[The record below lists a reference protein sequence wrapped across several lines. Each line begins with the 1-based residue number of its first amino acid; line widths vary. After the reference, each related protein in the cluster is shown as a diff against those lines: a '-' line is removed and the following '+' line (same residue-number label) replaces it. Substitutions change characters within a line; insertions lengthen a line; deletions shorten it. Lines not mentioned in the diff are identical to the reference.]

1 MIFLPTIRMKKTP
14 RQNARWIGLGLGCWL
29 AFTAPPVQAQAANSA
44 DFQGSVVREKATDQ
58 VLPLGLEDAIARA
71 LRTNLGLLLQ
81 SDATQQARGERLQAL
96 QSLLP
101 TVTGTAQAVV
111 AQTNLQAEGLR
122 GPGFP
127 VIIGPYGYTDF
138 RLTLQQSLLNVPS
151 LQNYLASRHDFQSA
165 QFSMQDARDMVVVTA
180 ANAYLLCLAD
190 AARVAGV
197 QAQTDTAKLSL
208 DQAVARHQAGV
219 SPRLDE
225 LRARVDYQTQQQS
238 LIAAQN
244 QYDKDKIALA
254 RVMGLPLDQKFQLTD
269 DAPYAALD
277 HVDAQQAMQQALQ
290 HRSDLQALQQQV
302 LSAKQTKSAATLE
315 RLPQLNFEMDYGEI
329 GVNPNSSYG
338 TLNVA
343 GTLSAPLFEEGKL
356 RGDARIADA
365 QLAQAEAREN
375 SLTAQVRADVED
387 SLLDIESAA
396 KLVSASQSNL
406 QLAKEALSEAQQR
419 FQAGVSGNLAVS
431 QALTAV
437 AQANDAYV
445 GSLYQ
450 HNLAKLSLARAL
462 GVAQTQSKII
472 LGGGAPWQK

>member
-1 MIFLPTIRMKKTP
+1 MKMTQKL
-14 RQNARWIGLGLGCWL
+14 NVGSLAIGLGCLLVAHTSC
-29 AFTAPPVQAQAANSA
+29 ARAQTPAGA
-44 DFQGSVVREKATDQ
+44 DFQGSVVSGHAAAQR
-58 VLPLGLEDAIARA
+58 LPLSLDDAIARA

-81 SDATQQARGERLQAL
+81 SDAAQQTRGERLQAL

-101 TVTGTAQAVV
+101 TVTGTAQDVV

-138 RLTLQQSLLNVPS
+138 RLTLQQSLLSVPS
-151 LQNYLASRHDFQSA
+151 LQTYLAARHDFQA
-165 QFSMQDARDMVVVTA
+165 TQFSLQDARDMVVVTT

-197 QAQTDTAKLSL
+197 QAQTDTAKLSF
-208 DQAVARHQAGV
+208 DQAIARHQAGV

-225 LRARVDYQTQQQS
+225 LRARVDYQTQQQL
-238 LIAAQN
+238 LITAQN

-254 RVMGLPLDQKFQLTD
+254 RVIGLPLDQQFDLTD
-269 DAPYAALD
+269 TAPYAALD
-277 HVDAQQAMQQALQ
+277 HVDVQQAMQQALE
-290 HRSDLQALQQQV
+290 HRSDLKAAEQQV
-302 LSAKQTKSAATLE
+302 LAAKKSKSAATLE
-315 RLPQLNFEMDYGEI
+315 RLPRFDFEMDYGEI
-329 GVNPNSSYG
+329 GVNPSNSYG

-343 GTLSAPLFEEGKL
+343 GTLTAPLFEEGKL
-356 RGDARIADA
+356 RGDARIAAA
-365 QLAQAEAREN
+365 QLAQAVARQN
-375 SLTAQVRADVED
+375 SLAAQVRADVED
-387 SLLDIESAA
+387 SLLDIQSAA

>member
-1 MIFLPTIRMKKTP
+1 MKKT
-14 RQNARWIGLGLGCWL
+14 QKMNAGSLAIGLGCLL
-29 AFTAPPVQAQAANSA
+29 AAHTFCAYAQTPTGV
-44 DFQGSVVREKATDQ
+44 DFQGSVVREHATAQ
-58 VLPLGLEDAIARA
+58 RLPLSLDDAIARA
-71 LRTNLGLLLQ
+71 LRTNLGILLQ
-81 SDATQQARGERLQAL
+81 SDVTGQVRGERLQAL

-138 RLTLQQSLLNVPS
+138 RFTLQQSLFNVPS
-151 LQNYLASRHDFQSA
+151 LQNYLAARHDFQAA
-165 QFSMQDARDMVVVTA
+165 QFSLQDARDMVVVTA

-197 QAQTDTAKLSL
+197 QAQVDTAKLSL

-225 LRARVDYQTQQQS
+225 LRARVDFQTQQQS

-254 RVMGLPLDQKFQLTD
+254 RVIGLPLDQQFDLTD
-269 DAPYAALD
+269 TAPYAALD
-277 HVDAQQAMQQALQ
+277 HVDESQAMQQALA
-290 HRSDLQALQQQV
+290 HRNDLKAAEQQV
-302 LSAKQTKSAATLE
+302 LAAQQAKSAATFE
-315 RLPQLNFEMDYGEI
+315 RLPQLNFEIDYGEI

-338 TLNVA
+338 TLNLA

-356 RGDARIADA
+356 RGDARIAQA
-365 QLAQAEAREN
+365 QLAQAQAREN
-375 SLTAQVRADVED
+375 NLSAQVRADVED
-387 SLLDIESAA
+387 SLLDIQSAA
-396 KLVSASQSNL
+396 KLVSASESNL

-431 QALTAV
+431 QALTSV

-445 GSLYQ
+445 ASLYQ

-462 GVAQTQSKII
+462 GVAQMQSKTI
-472 LGGGAPWQK
+472 LGGGTPWQK

>member
-1 MIFLPTIRMKKTP
+1 MKKT
-14 RQNARWIGLGLGCWL
+14 QKINAGSLAIGLGCLL
-29 AFTAPPVQAQAANSA
+29 AAHTFCAHAQTPTGA
-44 DFQGSVVREKATDQ
+44 DFQGSVVSGYATAQ
-58 VLPLGLEDAIARA
+58 RLPLSLDDAIARA
-71 LRTNLGLLLQ
+71 LRTNLGILLQ
-81 SDATQQARGERLQAL
+81 SDATGQVRGERLQAL

-151 LQNYLASRHDFQSA
+151 LQTYLAARHDFQAA
-165 QFSMQDARDMVVVTA
+165 QFSLQDARDMVVVTA

-197 QAQTDTAKLSL
+197 QAQVDTAKLSL

-254 RVMGLPLDQKFQLTD
+254 RVIGLPLDQPFDLTD
-269 DAPYAALD
+269 TAPYAALD
-277 HVDAQQAMQQALQ
+277 HVDESQAMQQALA
-290 HRSDLQALQQQV
+290 HRSDLKAAEQQV
-302 LSAKQTKSAATLE
+302 LAAQQAKSAATFE
-315 RLPQLNFEMDYGEI
+315 RLPQLNFEIDYGEI

-338 TLNVA
+338 TLNLG

-356 RGDARIADA
+356 RGDARIAQA
-365 QLAQAEAREN
+365 QLAQAQARAN
-375 SLTAQVRADVED
+375 SLSAQVRADVED
-387 SLLDIESAA
+387 SLLDIQSAA

-431 QALTAV
+431 QALTSV

-445 GSLYQ
+445 ASLYQ

-462 GVAQTQSKII
+462 GVAQMQSKTI
-472 LGGGAPWQK
+472 LGGGTPWQK